1 MGTDTLTSSWVPSV
15 SMMTPSTR
23 ECDRTSSKSLRLL
36 PGQQVPE
43 DTPCPYGG
51 APEELPY
58 SGCMVGVSPCSG
70 VSETPRTAE
79 SSAARVSE
87 ETAVWTLGDDLILSQ
102 GETSREQTS
111 PVVLEGDH
119 PS

>member
-51 APEELPY
+51 APEELP
-58 SGCMVGVSPCSG
+58 CSG

-102 GETSREQTS
+102 GETSREQNS